1 MSNLKNV
8 LCPVSGS
15 EENDTD
21 ASERTRPRLEEQPP
35 TEPTILDPGI
45 RDRSPLR
52 PAATGTDSTSDS
64 SGKSLTSNASV
75 IDPHAAQP
83 TIKVEPTLQV
93 TIPLDRRPLS
103 TRYREYCSTAPEY
116 TAKEAEDLV
125 QSMLVVEHQLAS
137 PTRYDNQEE
146 IELQQLYNHLKLDC
160 TFAENAC
167 DALDKSDPH
176 LNVLGPI
183 YDDALEALV
192 TFEADYPEIVRAAD
206 ELRRHSPYE

>member
-1 MSNLKNV
+1 M
-8 LCPVSGS
+8 
-15 EENDTD
+15 
-21 ASERTRPRLEEQPP
+21 RPL
-35 TEPTILDPGI
+35 
-45 RDRSPLR
+45 
-52 PAATGTDSTSDS
+52 
-64 SGKSLTSNASV
+64 N
-75 IDPHAAQP
+75 
-83 TIKVEPTLQV
+83 
-93 TIPLDRRPLS
+93 RRPLS
-103 TRYREYCSTAPEY
+103 TRFREYCATAPEY

>member
-1 MSNLKNV
+1 
-8 LCPVSGS
+8 
-15 EENDTD
+15 
-21 ASERTRPRLEEQPP
+21 
-35 TEPTILDPGI
+35 
-45 RDRSPLR
+45 
-52 PAATGTDSTSDS
+52 
-64 SGKSLTSNASV
+64 
-75 IDPHAAQP
+75 
-83 TIKVEPTLQV
+83 
-93 TIPLDRRPLS
+93 
-103 TRYREYCSTAPEY
+103 
-116 TAKEAEDLV
+116 
-125 QSMLVVEHQLAS
+125 MLVVEHQLAS